1 MKKVSIKSKAA
12 KGKAARGKA
21 SNDYEN
27 PFSSIIEQ
35 PGKIY
40 SIWEHW
46 EKSSYQ
52 VNGYNL
58 EIIKKH
64 IVPIPANELSK
75 EDKDVFIEDK
85 LLIAIETDLQGLTIK
100 PISPLIA
107 DYMSIMATD
116 YMIIDEW
123 FSKIYLEQHLGD
135 IGHGYSLGIER
146 TSLIIFNW
154 GYWVKQM
161 KFEKLIDVNSE
172 EFRYNLLP
180 LVAIDLQNNYNDPG
194 NIVFSLIV
202 KIFSDKIAAI
212 ELIESIKAAE
222 KNYQDYQITMR
233 KYLQKEIRKM
243 FIPGIE
249 IDRIVLH
256 ILFECNIDTLLIV
269 VKRLSGYYNYYKEN
283 HSNDYE
289 ALIENIS
296 KG

>member
-1 MKKVSIKSKAA
+1 MKKVSIKSKAT
-12 KGKAARGKA
+12 KGKA
-21 SNDYEN
+21 SNDYDN

-35 PGKIY
+35 PGNIT

-46 EKSSYQ
+46 ETSSYQ
-52 VNGYNL
+52 VTGQSL

-64 IVPIPANELSK
+64 ITPVPPLDLSK
-75 EDKDVFIEDK
+75 EDKDVFFEDK
-85 LLIAIETDLQGLTIK
+85 LLIAIETNLQGLTIK
-100 PISPLIA
+100 PISPFVA
-107 DYMSIMATD
+107 DYTSVMATD

-161 KFEKLIDVNSE
+161 KFEKLIDINSD

-222 KNYQDYQITMR
+222 KSYQDYQIIMR
-233 KYLQKEIRKM
+233 RYLQKEIRKM

-249 IDRIVLH
+249 IDRIILH

-289 ALIENIS
+289 ALLENIS